1 MIDISKIIGE
11 WLPTEIEIKS
21 AHEYK
26 ELRVRCLIGGG
37 PPMMCTIYEG
47 KGTDLAVLIREAEY
61 KLKKERIL

>member
-21 AHEYK
+21 AHGYK
-26 ELRVRCLIGGG
+26 ELRVRCLIGGE

-47 KGTDLAVLIREAEY
+47 KGKDLAALIKEAEN